1 MGSFFSGLFG
11 NEPLKKRIGGAIM
24 RGTAAHAFLISGP
37 EGSGKMTLAKEM
49 AAAFN
54 CECRDDGASALPC
67 HSCNTCR
74 RIFEGGFTDVKTLS
88 KPKDKATIGVGE
100 IRYFREDMFLSAT
113 ESDYKIYIIDDA
125 ERMTPNAQ
133 NALLKVLEEPP
144 NNVVIILLSASLDA
158 ILTTIKSRTQLASMQ
173 HFTEDELE
181 EYFGNSANG
190 KRELLM
196 AANGCIGRAKTLLG
210 EGADDVRA
218 MRGVTMKIISAIKPR
233 APYSALYTAIKELP
247 TKKDE
252 LKDSLE
258 SVMSAIRDLLLLKHD
273 KDAPLVFFTSREE
286 GLAIASEIPAKRI
299 AAIYDVIRDSI
310 DDLSKNVNAG
320 AVTTCLGA
328 RIKLI

>member
-1 MGSFFSGLFG
+1 MESFFSGLFG
-11 NEPLKKRIGGAIM
+11 NEPLKNRIGGAI
-24 RGTAAHAFLISGP
+24 RRATAAHAFLISGP

-54 CECRDDGASALPC
+54 CEKRGDGVSPLPC
-67 HSCNTCR
+67 HGCNTCR
-74 RIFEGGFTDVKTLS
+74 RIFENGFTDVKTLS
-88 KPKDKATIGVGE
+88 KSKDKATIGVGE

-144 NNVVIILLSASLDA
+144 NNVVIILLTASLDA

-173 HFTEDELE
+173 LFTDEELE
-181 EYFGNSANG
+181 RYFGTQATG
-190 KRELLM
+190 KRELLI
-196 AANGCIGRAKTLLG
+196 AAGGCIGRAKTLLG
-210 EGADDVRA
+210 EGAEDVRA
-218 MRGVTMKIISAIKPR
+218 MRRTAMKVVSAIKPR
-233 APYSALYTAIKELP
+233 ATYSELYSAIKELP

-258 SVMSAIRDLLLLKHD
+258 ATLGALRDLLLLKHD
-273 KDAPLVFFTSREE
+273 KGAPLVFFTSREE
-286 GLAIASEIPAKRI
+286 GLLIASEIPAKRV
-299 AAIYDVIRDSI
+299 AAIYDIVRDSI
-310 DDLSKNVNAG
+310 DDLAKNVNTS